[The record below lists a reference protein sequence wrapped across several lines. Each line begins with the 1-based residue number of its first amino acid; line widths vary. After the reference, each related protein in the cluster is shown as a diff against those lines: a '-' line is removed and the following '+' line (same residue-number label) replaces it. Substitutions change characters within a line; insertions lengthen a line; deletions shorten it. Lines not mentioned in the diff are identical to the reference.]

1 MTNMDPENIKLM
13 IEQGLEGARAKVVGD
28 GRHFEA
34 VIVCEAFAGKSMV
47 EQHQMVYRALGD
59 NMDEAIHA
67 LSMRT
72 LTPEQYEQQQP

>member
-1 MTNMDPENIKLM
+1 MDPDNIKNL
-13 IEQGLEGARAKVVGD
+13 IEQGLEGASATVTGD

-34 VIVCEAFAGKSMV
+34 IVVCDAFDGKSMV
-47 EQHQMVYRALGD
+47 EQHQMVFKALGD

-72 LTPEQYEQQQP
+72 LTTEQYKQQ

>member
-1 MTNMDPENIKLM
+1 MDPENIKRL
-13 IEQGLEGARAKVVGD
+13 IEQGLEDCQASVVGD

-34 VIVCEAFAGKSMV
+34 VIVCEAFTGKSMV
-47 EQHQMVYRALGD
+47 EQHQMVYRALGN

-72 LTPEQYEQQQP
+72 LTPEQYAQQQS

>member
-1 MTNMDPENIKLM
+1 MDPENIKRM
-13 IEQGLEGARAKVVGD
+13 IEQGLEGSQASVVGD

-47 EQHQMVYRALGD
+47 EQHQMVYRALGN

-72 LTPEQYEQQQP
+72 LTPEQYAQQQS

>member
-1 MTNMDPENIKLM
+1 MDPENIKQM
-13 IEQGLEGARAKVVGD
+13 IEQGLEGARANVVGD

-34 VIVCEAFAGKSMV
+34 VIVCEAFTGKSMV

-72 LTPEQYEQQQP
+72 LTPEQYAQQQS

>member
-1 MTNMDPENIKLM
+1 MDPENIKRL
-13 IEQGLEGARAKVVGD
+13 IEQGLEGCQANVVGD

-47 EQHQMVYRALGD
+47 EQHQMVYRALGN

-72 LTPEQYEQQQP
+72 LTPEQYAQQQS

>member
-1 MTNMDPENIKLM
+1 MDPENIKNM
-13 IEQGLEGARAKVVGD
+13 IEQGLEGSQANVVGD

-34 VIVCEAFAGKSMV
+34 VIVCEAFAGKTMV

-72 LTPEQYEQQQP
+72 FTPEQYAQLQS

>member
-1 MTNMDPENIKLM
+1 MDPDNIKNL
-13 IEQGLEGARAKVVGD
+13 IEQGLEGASATVTGD

-34 VIVCEAFAGKSMV
+34 IVVCDAFDGKSMV
-47 EQHQMVYRALGD
+47 EQHQMVFKALGD

-72 LTPEQYEQQQP
+72 LTTAEYKQQ

>member
-1 MTNMDPENIKLM
+1 MDPENIKLM
-13 IEQGLEGARAKVVGD
+13 IEQGLEGAKASVVGD

-47 EQHQMVYRALGD
+47 EQHQMVYRALGN

-72 LTPEQYEQQQP
+72 LTPEQYAQQQS

>member
-1 MTNMDPENIKLM
+1 MDPENIKLM
-13 IEQGLEGARAKVVGD
+13 IEQGLEGARANVVGD

-72 LTPEQYEQQQP
+72 LTPEQYVQQQS